1 MLLHSLSQND
11 QAIERDKGQD
21 LSFRK
26 AVISLAVMEEKEP
39 DKEEVDI
46 VDEEVAEK
54 KEGEGRAEGG
64 KEEEDDI
71 GSPFQWMDTVYV

>member
-1 MLLHSLSQND
+1 MNHDLL
-11 QAIERDKGQD
+11 
-21 LSFRK
+21 FRK

-39 DKEEVDI
+39 DKEAIDI
-46 VDEEVAEK
+46 VDEKAAEK

-64 KEEEDDI
+64 KCEEDDI

>member
-46 VDEEVAEK
+46 VDEEVGEK

>member
-1 MLLHSLSQND
+1 
-11 QAIERDKGQD
+11 
-21 LSFRK
+21 
-26 AVISLAVMEEKEP
+26 MEEKEP